1 MIIVSITRLRREL
14 FKLIEKASKGET
26 IIVKRKGD
34 EMVSIIP
41 IKKQN
46 WRSRTK
52 HKPRLKTTPE
62 EAFAPLEDVWE
73 DYF

>member
-1 MIIVSITRLRREL
+1 
-14 FKLIEKASKGET
+14 
-26 IIVKRKGD
+26 
-34 EMVSIIP
+34 MVRIIP

-52 HKPRLKTTPE
+52 NKPRLKTTPE
-62 EAFAPLEDVWE
+62 EAFAPLEDLWK